1 MNEKHIEQTI
11 KELLVER
18 LFLKIGPEE
27 IADDTLLMEELGVD
41 SVSVFE
47 IVVGLEEV
55 YGISFEDDEF
65 RIETFRTPRSIAAHV
80 RAKLSAG
87 ESPNDPP

>member
-1 MNEKHIEQTI
+1 MNEKSIEQSI
-11 KELLVER
+11 KEIMVER
-18 LFLKIGPEE
+18 LFLKIAPEDIE
-27 IADDTLLMEELGVD
+27 DDALLMENLGVD

-65 RIETFRTPRSIAAHV
+65 RLETFRTPRAIAEHV
-80 RAKLSAG
+80 RKKLASDGNAHDSA
-87 ESPNDPP
+87 

>member
-1 MNEKHIEQTI
+1 MSGRRIEDTI

-18 LFLKIGPEE
+18 LFLKRSPEE
-27 IADDTLLMEELGVD
+27 ISDDTLLMEELGVD

-55 YGISFEDDEF
+55 YGISFEDDAFE
-65 RIETFRTPRSIAAHV
+65 IETFRTPASIAEHV
-80 RAKLSAG
+80 RGKLAG
-87 ESPNDPP
+87 KPKEE